1 MQRHISI
8 ILLLVCLIIPT
19 AAEATTR
26 LITPHWNT
34 FDSDFRHATI
44 DDKGNLTDSYTHMD
58 EDTVNVIDIGASGEY
73 ALNINV
79 HITNLHEKPYTSY
92 PQYYY
97 NSNGTISKGSPVERP
112 IYGWVIGM
120 KDMQHYNA
128 ILMRPAPQDDEL
140 YEVVGVEYRVVTING
155 NDTIYYSD
163 WKTCYYNDLVNKS
176 SQYNMWIQYRNNT
189 LWFGGG
195 WSNQIPWDIV
205 YNIPSFGSYTG
216 LYLSAGVKVSIED
229 AFIIVEDKESQP
241 HLDVTAAMLNSYYR
255 NNSCAFVEGFWDVA
269 LDNRPINRIKMGGKY
284 SLGILYNGYNYYM
297 IYLDGAEIYPG
308 KWSEGDIKGILT
320 PTAAGY
326 YNAVWYDAEGNMM
339 DNILAFLNGNELTLD
354 FVDDDTRLTLTRS
367 KQYIT
372 PTATITRSSGSGFA
386 LSSDGYIATNHHV
399 IRNAREIEVYC
410 PNTEFQETFKAEVIA
425 VDSINDLAIIH
436 INDDN
441 FVGFDELPY
450 SISDRVARMGE
461 TIFYLGYPIPQI
473 IGTELKTSI
482 GEINATNGLRHSQYM
497 VSVDIDR
504 GSSGSPL
511 FDNEGN
517 IIGVIVSHLLDEY
530 TDLNANYAI
539 KSSYLIK
546 LAEEVEGLDIQ
557 HDNKTK
563 ELSHPDRIEAI
574 APFVY
579 LLRVTH

>member
-8 ILLLVCLIIPT
+8 ISLLVCLIIPT
-19 AAEATTR
+19 VAEATTR

-58 EDTVNVIDIGASGEY
+58 KDTVNVIDIGASGKY

-155 NDTIYYSD
+155 NDTTYYSD

-216 LYLSAGVKVSIED
+216 LYLSAGVKVS
-229 AFIIVEDKESQP
+229 
-241 HLDVTAAMLNSYYR
+241 
-255 NNSCAFVEGFWDVA
+255 
-269 LDNRPINRIKMGGKY
+269 
-284 SLGILYNGYNYYM
+284 
-297 IYLDGAEIYPG
+297 
-308 KWSEGDIKGILT
+308 
-320 PTAAGY
+320 
-326 YNAVWYDAEGNMM
+326 
-339 DNILAFLNGNELTLD
+339 
-354 FVDDDTRLTLTRS
+354 
-367 KQYIT
+367 
-372 PTATITRSSGSGFA
+372 
-386 LSSDGYIATNHHV
+386 
-399 IRNAREIEVYC
+399 
-410 PNTEFQETFKAEVIA
+410 
-425 VDSINDLAIIH
+425 
-436 INDDN
+436 
-441 FVGFDELPY
+441 
-450 SISDRVARMGE
+450 
-461 TIFYLGYPIPQI
+461 
-473 IGTELKTSI
+473 
-482 GEINATNGLRHSQYM
+482 
-497 VSVDIDR
+497 
-504 GSSGSPL
+504 
-511 FDNEGN
+511 
-517 IIGVIVSHLLDEY
+517 
-530 TDLNANYAI
+530 
-539 KSSYLIK
+539 
-546 LAEEVEGLDIQ
+546 
-557 HDNKTK
+557 
-563 ELSHPDRIEAI
+563 
-574 APFVY
+574 
-579 LLRVTH
+579 